1 MRTDSVPAGGVG
13 GADVMPP
20 VVVFGL
26 TWLLGMLAAT
36 IYLTLLA

>member
-1 MRTDSVPAGGVG
+1 VI
-13 GADVMPP
+13 PP

-36 IYLTLLA
+36 IYLTQMAT